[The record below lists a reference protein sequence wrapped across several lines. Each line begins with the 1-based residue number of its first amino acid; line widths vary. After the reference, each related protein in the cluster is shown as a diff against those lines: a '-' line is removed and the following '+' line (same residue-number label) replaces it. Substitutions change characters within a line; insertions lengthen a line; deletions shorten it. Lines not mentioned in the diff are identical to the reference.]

1 MEIPQET
8 KDKILKSAESIY
20 TKGRNDERTAKK
32 NLSENGKD
40 ILRIADSIIK
50 RVDAGKNMPT
60 DKSFKKKL
68 TGNLEEI
75 TRNSLLTLA
84 SDAITLAQSMPKP
97 EKKPKEPKEPKP
109 Q

>member
-1 MEIPQET
+1 MELSQEV

-20 TKGRNDERTAKK
+20 NKGRNDEKTAKK
-32 NLSENGKD
+32 NLSESGKEV
-40 ILRIADSIIK
+40 LRIADSIVK
-50 RVDAGKNMPT
+50 RVDAGKNVPT

-84 SDAITLAQSMPKP
+84 SDAITLALTMPKP
-97 EKKPKEPKEPKP
+97 EKKPKEPKPA
-109 Q
+109 